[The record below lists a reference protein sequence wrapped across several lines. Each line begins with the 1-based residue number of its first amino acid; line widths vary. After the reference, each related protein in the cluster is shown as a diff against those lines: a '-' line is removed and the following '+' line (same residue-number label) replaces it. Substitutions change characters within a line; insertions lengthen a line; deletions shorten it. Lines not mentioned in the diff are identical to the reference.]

1 MFQAVTAPWSSPNST
16 AERRER
22 VLAGALLVLGVGG
35 LLFRFWLAAKSIGS
49 DDADLWLEHAQ
60 LIAKHGLRYAY
71 QHPEAN
77 TLQYNHPPP
86 MGYLSLWAYRWTN
99 GDLHAFSCFMKVP
112 GLLGEVLS
120 AFLIWK
126 IRSKRGAIAGALATA
141 AFGWSLASIEVAGF
155 HCNTDC
161 AYASLCL
168 LAFYLMHE
176 KRAAALAGLALA
188 AALNVKIL
196 PLLMVPPLLSQC
208 RSVREAWRFSLAS
221 ALALVPYLPWLL
233 TIPKDVYRN
242 MVSYNSQQLEWG
254 IYLFLKYAREHS
266 LLSSHLNFI
275 TPRFIGDGRYLVLG
289 AIAGA
294 SLLAFCCSR
303 RFAYHVGAL
312 AWALFLVL
320 TPGFGVQYAVC
331 VVPLLF
337 AASPGTA
344 TIYGAA
350 SGLLLL
356 FIYTANLTFKLPLH
370 GYVQYYPFPP
380 VAVAFG
386 VLAWATM
393 GVFTVAT
400 LRRLI
405 ADARDWTAEPDV

>member
-1 MFQAVTAPWSSPNST
+1 MFQAVTAPWSSPNSAT

-22 VLAGALLVLGVGG
+22 ALASALLVLGAGG
-35 LLFRFWLAAKSIGS
+35 LLFRVWLATKSIGS
-49 DDADLWLEHAQ
+49 DDADIWFDHSE
-60 LIAKHGLRYAY
+60 LIAKHGLRAAY
-71 QHPEAN
+71 QHFEAN
-77 TLQYNHPPP
+77 SLHYNHPPL
-86 MGYLSLWAYRWTN
+86 MGYLSLWAYRWAK

-120 AFLIWK
+120 AALIWK
-126 IRSKRGAIAGALATA
+126 IRSKRGAIAGALAAA

-161 AYASLCL
+161 AYASLSL

-176 KRAAALAGLALA
+176 KRAPALAGLALA
-188 AALNVKIL
+188 AALNVKLL

-221 ALALVPYLPWLL
+221 ALAVVPYLPWVL
-233 TIPKDVYRN
+233 TIPKDLYRN

-254 IYLFLKYAREHS
+254 IYLFLKYARQTS
-266 LLSSHLNFI
+266 LLSSRLDFVPI
-275 TPRFIGDGRYLVLG
+275 YVRDGRYLILG

-294 SLLAFCCSR
+294 SLLAWCCSR

-337 AASPGTA
+337 AAAPGTA
-344 TIYGAA
+344 AIYGVA
-350 SGLLLL
+350 SGLLLF
-356 FIYTANLTFKLPLH
+356 FIYTANLTFTLPLH
-370 GYVQYYPFPP
+370 GNVQYYPFPP
-380 VAVAFG
+380 VAAAFG
-386 VLAWATM
+386 VLAWVIVS
-393 GVFTVAT
+393 VFMVAT

-405 ADARDWTAEPDV
+405 ADARDWTAEPDL